1 MLQIDTMVLMGMVK
15 HSQVPKSK
23 YVMSLQYLKNKVR
36 DEVDFLHAINIK
48 FPVIWSQHF
57 RYQSLLQV
65 GTIIIDGQDQAFSKY
80 SKKQVCNILKRS

>member
-48 FPVIWSQHF
+48 FPVIWF
-57 RYQSLLQV
+57 LQV

-80 SKKQVCNILKRS
+80 SK

>member
-1 MLQIDTMVLMGMVK
+1 MKKLIFLLANKHEIMLQVDTMVLMGMVK

-48 FPVIWSQHF
+48 FPVI
-57 RYQSLLQV
+57 
-65 GTIIIDGQDQAFSKY
+65 
-80 SKKQVCNILKRS
+80 